1 MAASARPRDFPPLAR
16 YSWSAGW
23 QGRRRVHEP
32 HAILKRVV
40 RGRVDPDHGH
50 GRVHHV
56 LQRVIIP
63 TGTLKVN
70 EPHALDGA
78 TEPLLA
84 TSGLHAPY
92 CGHPVLCRISFQGL
106 AQYSIDVPA
115 SQLLST
121 SIPVT
126 MTKSPCVK
134 VSYSSWG
141 TPVRSTRTLQRASGT

>member
-1 MAASARPRDFPPLAR
+1 MAASARPRDFRPLAR

-23 QGRRRVHEP
+23 RGRRRVHEP

-40 RGRVDPDHGH
+40 RGRVDPDHGHGH

-92 CGHPVLCRISFQGL
+92 CGLPVLRRISFQGL
-106 AQYSIDVPA
+106 AQ
-115 SQLLST
+115 
-121 SIPVT
+121 
-126 MTKSPCVK
+126 
-134 VSYSSWG
+134 
-141 TPVRSTRTLQRASGT
+141 